1 MTDMIKAMNPAAPLN
16 TEEAALAAAKVS
28 AVGMVIGA
36 IHTAVG
42 GWYAS
47 TPAAQEAAARIVQD
61 LTGQAPDPA
70 AMASQAQMGLIISGV
85 FVVLQ
90 LGLAFLQSRKP
101 NMILP
106 IMFLILCVWALGSS
120 ALALAVPAF
129 GGSQPMWLTAFSII
143 AMIVAIITHIASIRG
158 VSALDKIRTRAAQ
171 EY

>member
-1 MTDMIKAMNPAAPLN
+1 MDVIKAMNPTAPLN

-28 AVGMVIGA
+28 AIGMVLGA

-47 TPAAQEAAARIVQD
+47 TPAAQEGAAQIVQD

-70 AMASQAQMGLIISGV
+70 ALAAQSQMGLIMSGV

-90 LGLAFLQSRKP
+90 LGLAALQWRKP

-106 IMFLILCVWALGSS
+106 IIFLVLCIWALGSS
-120 ALALAVPAF
+120 ILALVVPAF
-129 GGSQPMWLTAFSII
+129 GAAQPMWLTVFSIVLMLLAVI
-143 AMIVAIITHIASIRG
+143 KHIASIRG
-158 VSALDKIRTRAAQ
+158 VSALDKLRTKAAQ
-171 EY
+171 DY

>member
-36 IHTAVG
+36 VHTAVG